1 MIVVL
6 MALIATII
14 YPSFQL
20 LLRKWL
26 GSNFTVTFENPYTK
40 ELLFLKLE

>member
-14 YPSFQL
+14 YPSIQYQL
-20 LLRKWL
+20 VLRKEL
-26 GSNFTVTFENPYTK
+26 MILSVTFENPYMV
-40 ELLFLKLE
+40 LLFL